1 MRARAMVAFS
11 GGFGPVDELPE
22 ALTRIQTVKTAPIPI
37 VLFGEELWR
46 DIINFEGMTKAG
58 SILEQDFALV
68 IYVET
73 TEAAWNAIRNHYGWP
88 DVLTHHFIAACQAY
102 IDFRP
107 TELSKGYRHEP
118 ARPPSCPSR
127 RARLSYHAR
136 RLGRLSA
143 KLTWQAGY
151 KTAFLSGSC
160 VAASRLRGTRPRLA
174 DGD

>member
-1 MRARAMVAFS
+1 MVAFS
-11 GGFGPVDELPE
+11 GGFGPVDELPK

-88 DVLTHHFIAACQAY
+88 DVY
-102 IDFRP
+102 
-107 TELSKGYRHEP
+107 
-118 ARPPSCPSR
+118 
-127 RARLSYHAR
+127 
-136 RLGRLSA
+136 
-143 KLTWQAGY
+143 
-151 KTAFLSGSC
+151 
-160 VAASRLRGTRPRLA
+160 
-174 DGD
+174 